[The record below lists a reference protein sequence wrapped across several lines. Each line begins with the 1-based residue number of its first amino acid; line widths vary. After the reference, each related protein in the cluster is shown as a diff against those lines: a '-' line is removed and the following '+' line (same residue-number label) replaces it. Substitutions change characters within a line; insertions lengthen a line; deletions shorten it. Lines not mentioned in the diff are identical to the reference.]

1 MEDAAQKVLDE
12 FQSKLDKA
20 IHHLT
25 DQLATIR
32 TGRASPA
39 LVDSIRVEYYGTPT
53 PIQQL
58 AHISVPE
65 PRQLL
70 LKPFDAT
77 VMKDMERAL
86 LKSDLGLTP
95 NSDGKVLRLSLPP
108 LSGEQREKLVAKV
121 KEIAEASRVA
131 LRNAR
136 RDANKAADAAGKAGG
151 LNEDQNRDL
160 HDAVDTALKKAEKD
174 VSTILD
180 KKSHEIR
187 ED

>member
-1 MEDAAQKVLDE
+1 MEDAAQHILDE

-20 IHHLT
+20 VHHLT
-25 DQLATIR
+25 DQLSSIR

-39 LVDSIRVEYYGTPT
+39 LVDTIRVEYYGSPT
-53 PIQQL
+53 PLQQL

-77 VMKDMERAL
+77 VLKDMERAL
-86 LKSDLGLTP
+86 LKSGLGLTP

-121 KEIAEASRVA
+121 REIAESSRVA
-131 LRNAR
+131 LRYAR
-136 RDANKAADAAGKAGG
+136 RDANKTADTAGKSGG

-160 HDAVDTALKKAEKD
+160 HESVDKALKKAEKD
-174 VSTILD
+174 VSVILD
-180 KKSHEIR
+180 KKTVEIR